1 MNSFL
6 LATTIGE
13 SVIVTLMAVIL
24 AAIAVLS
31 IVAFVYRLTY
41 IFRYHKYN
49 TQPNNSDLTA
59 RESAEYFLKV
69 AGLEH
74 IKVKQCG
81 FFRFIFLGEGYSY
94 LRKTVFLRRLI
105 INKKSITAVSVACK
119 YVGFAIQD
127 NEGDKKFR
135 FIAKMRIFSYIAPF
149 AFLPIALV
157 GLFIDLVFLQNGIAI
172 GTIITSSIALV
183 YFLLSFLVVLFSIG
197 VEKKSS
203 KRAIAVMRE
212 HKVLVEE
219 DLVKVEDMFEILIK
233 AQVIDFV
240 INVLYII
247 WYILK
252 IVLKAVQKKK

>member
-1 MNSFL
+1 MNIFML
-6 LATTIGE
+6 NVELGE
-13 SVIVTLMAVIL
+13 SVVVVLMGVIA

-31 IVAFVYRLTY
+31 IVAFVYRMTY

-74 IKVKQCG
+74 IKVKRCG
-81 FFRFIFLGEGYSY
+81 FFRFIFLGEGYSFLHKTIY
-94 LRKTVFLRRLI
+94 LRSLI
-105 INKKSITAVSVACK
+105 IDKKSITAVSAACK

-127 NEGDKKFR
+127 HEGDKKFK
-135 FIAKMRIFSYIAPF
+135 FIARMRVFSYIAPF
-149 AFLPIALV
+149 AFLPIALLGV
-157 GLFIDLVFLQNGIAI
+157 FIDLLFLQNGIAI

-183 YFLLSFLVVLFSIG
+183 YFILSFLVVLFSIG
-197 VEKKSS
+197 VEKKSAS
-203 KRAIAVMRE
+203 RAIAVMRE
-212 HKVLVEE
+212 HKVLTEE
-219 DLVKVEDMFEILIK
+219 DLVKVEDMFNILIK

-247 WYILK
+247 WYVLK
-252 IVLKAVQKKK
+252 IVYKVIQKKK